1 MNSFKSKFGKRIKE
15 LRKKAGYTQEKLAE
29 KIGIEPPNI
38 SKIENGIHFPQTD
51 KLEKFAKAFNLDV
64 MDLFELDEP
73 KDPDTLL
80 REIYEYLETTD
91 VRNIEFVHNFINIL
105 RKY

>member
-1 MNSFKSKFGKRIKE
+1 MNLFKSRFGKRLKE
-15 LRKKAGYTQEKLAE
+15 LRKRAGYTQEKLAE
-29 KIGIEPPNI
+29 KVGIEPPNI
-38 SKIENGIHFPQTD
+38 SKIENGIHFPQSD
-51 KLEKFAKAFNLDV
+51 KLLKFANAFGVDI
-64 MDLFELDEP
+64 MALFELDEP

-80 REIYEYLETTD
+80 KEIYEYLETTD

>member
-1 MNSFKSKFGKRIKE
+1 MDSFKSRFGKRLKE
-15 LRKKAGYTQEKLAE
+15 LRKRAGYTQEKLAE
-29 KIGIEPPNI
+29 KVGIEPPNI
-38 SKIENGIHFPQTD
+38 SKIENGIHFPQSD
-51 KLEKFAKAFNLDV
+51 KLQKFANAFGVDV
-64 MDLFELDEP
+64 MALFELNEP

-80 REIYEYLETTD
+80 KEIYEYLETTD

>member
-1 MNSFKSKFGKRIKE
+1 MNSFKSRFGKRLKE
-15 LRKKAGYTQEKLAE
+15 LRKRAGYTQEKLAE
-29 KIGIEPPNI
+29 KVGIEPPNI
-38 SKIENGIHFPQTD
+38 SKIENGIHFPQSD
-51 KLEKFAKAFNLDV
+51 KLQKFANAFGVDV
-64 MDLFELDEP
+64 MALFELNEP
-73 KDPDTLL
+73 KNPDTLL